1 MRRFAA
7 LATLTGT
14 LLFGLGVAA
23 QEGFVLT
30 GRLSA
35 TDQEADEGY
44 FAIDQQTMLVV
55 KPGSELHAFL
65 RGQAGKRVRIV
76 VEPANDSE

>member
-1 MRRFAA
+1 MRIAA
-7 LATLTGT
+7 AVVIA
-14 LLFGLGVAA
+14 LLYLMFMAWVANA
-23 QEGFVLT
+23 QGFTLT
-30 GRLSA
+30 GRLDA

-76 VEPANDSE
+76 VEPAAE

>member
-1 MRRFAA
+1 M
-7 LATLTGT
+7 
-14 LLFGLGVAA
+14 LLGFTVAA
-23 QEGFVLT
+23 QEGFVLA

-55 KPGSELHAFL
+55 KPGSDLHAYL
-65 RGQAGKRVRIV
+65 RGKSGKRVRV
-76 VEPANDSE
+76 TVEPDPESE